1 MVKKKHNTDRI
12 TAIFVLIFSA
22 VFMWQLKY
30 VHNPLDVIFP
40 RTILIGMMVL
50 SIILFVKSF
59 VRPDPK
65 CIKDLFDIKNRG
77 KVFTGTLGTL
87 LWLLVIPFIGFAVTS
102 AIALMVLS
110 MVLGAKSDRTP
121 GKVISTMLVTLV
133 IVAVI
138 YYFFT
143 AFMEVQLPRG
153 IFF

>member
-1 MVKKKHNTDRI
+1 MVKKEHNTDRI

-30 VHNPLDVIFP
+30 IHNPLDVIFP
-40 RTILIGMMVL
+40 RTILIGMMVF

-77 KVFTGTLGTL
+77 KVIAGILGTI
-87 LWLLVIPFIGFAVTS
+87 LWLIMIPIIGFAVTS
-102 AIALMVLS
+102 AIALMILS
-110 MVLGAKSDRTP
+110 MVLGTKSDRTP
-121 GKVISTMLVTLV
+121 VKLISTVV
-133 IVAVI
+133 IASVI
-138 YYFFT
+138 IFIIYFFFSE
-143 AFMEVQLPRG
+143 FMEVQLPKG